1 VMQVFSRDLC
11 IAEANAIT
19 PAGEAPVEIPH

>member
-1 VMQVFSRDLC
+1 VFSRDLC

-19 PAGEAPVEIPH
+19 PAGEAPGDIPQ